1 MMLRHRVAV
10 TSKTSGGR
18 WLPLAPLKTT
28 STRLGVFA
36 VHAAARE
43 DVLLR
48 SLSDMG
54 ELSVLVIDGTRLVA
68 DAAARHKTAPTATAA
83 LGRALL
89 GSLLLGSFRKDDEV
103 TQVTF
108 NGNGPIGSIMCIA
121 DAKGNVKGKVGNPDA
136 DPPLRPD
143 NKLNV
148 GAAVGSGVL
157 AVVRSHPMEPRPYTG
172 MVPLVS
178 GEVAEDLASYLVD
191 SEQTNSALGLGV
203 SLNRDCSVRSAGG
216 FLVQV
221 LPFCSDETLE
231 QLETNLSG
239 LPSVTTLLNQGLT
252 VQDIT
257 DRILQGLGCA
267 PGSSSLTPQYGPCE
281 EEALRKRMI
290 AAVAYLGEK
299 EVKDIA
305 AEQGHVEVTC
315 DFCKQTYQFKE
326 EQILEYLHS

>member
-1 MMLRHRVAV
+1 MMLRQRIAV
-10 TSKTSGGR
+10 TSKTSCGR

-121 DAKGNVKGKVGNPDA
+121 DAKGNVKGK
-136 DPPLRPD
+136 
-143 NKLNV
+143 
-148 GAAVGSGVL
+148 
-157 AVVRSHPMEPRPYTG
+157 
-172 MVPLVS
+172 
-178 GEVAEDLASYLVD
+178 
-191 SEQTNSALGLGV
+191 
-203 SLNRDCSVRSAGG
+203 
-216 FLVQV
+216 
-221 LPFCSDETLE
+221 
-231 QLETNLSG
+231 
-239 LPSVTTLLNQGLT
+239 
-252 VQDIT
+252 
-257 DRILQGLGCA
+257 
-267 PGSSSLTPQYGPCE
+267 
-281 EEALRKRMI
+281 
-290 AAVAYLGEK
+290 
-299 EVKDIA
+299 
-305 AEQGHVEVTC
+305 
-315 DFCKQTYQFKE
+315 
-326 EQILEYLHS
+326 